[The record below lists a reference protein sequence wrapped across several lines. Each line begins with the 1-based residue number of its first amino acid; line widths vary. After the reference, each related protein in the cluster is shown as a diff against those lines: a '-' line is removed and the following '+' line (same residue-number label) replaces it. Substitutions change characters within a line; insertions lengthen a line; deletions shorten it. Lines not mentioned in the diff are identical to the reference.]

1 MNKISGVTKRKT
13 CALISEPQT
22 PRLPKSLVVDV
33 AGLLVVVL
41 ESLVKE
47 TISSRER
54 ERGHVYD
61 PGVVVMSMIYGA

>member
-13 CALISEPQT
+13 CALISEPQP

-47 TISSRER
+47 TIPSRER
-54 ERGHVYD
+54 EYD